1 MSSVL
6 YVFKISFYNKTIA
19 FLVPVYL
26 PPLSLKVK
34 FMVKFDE
41 II

>member
-19 FLVPVYL
+19 FFGACLS